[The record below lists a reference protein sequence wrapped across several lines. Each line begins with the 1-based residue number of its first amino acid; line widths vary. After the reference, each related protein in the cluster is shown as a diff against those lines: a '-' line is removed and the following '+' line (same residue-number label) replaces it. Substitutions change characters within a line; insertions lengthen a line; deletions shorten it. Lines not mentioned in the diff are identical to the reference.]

1 MSDVNDEQIPAAP
14 DGVSGDD
21 VIPGDG
27 SGDPN
32 SDRQFLQ
39 DQPPAQDKRLDDAE
53 VDVTDADDDEGGAF
67 AEE

>member
-21 VIPGDG
+21 VNAGDG
-27 SGDPN
+27 SGNPN
-32 SDRQFLQ
+32 SDRAFLN
-39 DQPPAQDKRLDDAE
+39 DLPPAQDKRLDDAE
-53 VDVTDADDDEGGAF
+53 VDVTEAGDDEGGAF